1 MPGDR
6 ATIQIVGKDLEYLKE
21 LKDRFGL
28 GNIRN
33 VVRYLLVLQDINE
46 ELGSKTLYESSVEL
60 FKWMEKNGIEKQT
73 AKQMVMLEKL
83 KTDYNAD
90 VAMMLA
96 NFIATEFQMWGDKPE
111 GENQ

>member
-1 MPGDR
+1 MPCSASNPACLSAHR
-6 ATIQIVGKDLEYLKE
+6 FRTSGK
-21 LKDRFGL
+21 
-28 GNIRN
+28 N
-33 VVRYLLVLQDINE
+33 
-46 ELGSKTLYESSVEL
+46 SSVPS
-60 FKWMEKNGIEKQT
+60 KRADNNRAANGIEKQT